1 MDDRVGDRSGGIK
14 REPGGARGKGV
25 QNFVLELAYVTRR
38 DRLDFTGTHSLVPR
52 AMVSQLSVLEP

>member
-1 MDDRVGDRSGGIK
+1 M
-14 REPGGARGKGV
+14 